1 MGLAMRDSKSLMRR
15 QTPNPLAKLGVQVFV
30 GAGKAAA
37 LLREHDWSRSA
48 LGTPDAWPEPLKV
61 LLGVILAAKQP
72 MYLLWGEDRIMFYND
87 AYTPVLADRHPAS
100 IGRSIRDIWSDAWPD
115 IADQIDRAFQGEP
128 AYLEGYRVQ
137 LHRDGRDEDAY
148 FSFSYTPIPAPDG
161 GVAGMLCVCEE
172 TTTKALAEQRAAQ
185 DRQRMFNM
193 FEHSPNFFALLTGP
207 DHVFEVA
214 NSAAIRLIGNRNII
228 GKSLADALPDA
239 AAQGFGAL
247 LDTVRATGIEHN
259 ATAAKYT
266 LQLTPDAIGE
276 DRYLDFIFQ
285 PVFGEDGV
293 TTSIAVSGSD
303 VTDRIIAL
311 AELTK
316 SEQFLKNVLASSND
330 CIKVLDLD
338 GNIIFMNEAGQTVMQ
353 VSDFNNLKGCPW
365 IEFWQGDLNQLA
377 KDAIATALSGQVGS
391 FQGEADTMK
400 GTSRYWDVR
409 VTPIANAAGVPINI
423 LVVSRDISLLREIDR
438 QREAMMHEM
447 AHRLKNVLTIT
458 QAIVSQSVRHA
469 TSLDDA
475 RITIQGRILAL
486 STAQDI
492 LMHSNATTADIRDI
506 VANALLPHR
515 SGMNRI
521 HLSGPELR
529 LEGQQ
534 ILGLSLAIHELATNA
549 IKYGALSN
557 DNGAIKITWNGSG
570 DSFHSLHW
578 VESGGPAVAPPTR
591 EGFGTKLIQT
601 LVGSYFGG
609 LVNLEYRPEGV
620 TFSLERTPV
629 A

>member
-1 MGLAMRDSKSLMRR
+1 MHDCVCWGADRWLQSHIKHGATNVLGLDNVAQLMR
-15 QTPNPLAKLGVQVFV
+15 AF
-30 GAGKAAA
+30 
-37 LLREHDWSRSA
+37 DWSTTP
-48 LGTPDAWPEPLKV
+48 LGTPDTWPETLHV
-61 LLGVILAAKQP
+61 LMDVILDSKQP
-72 MYLLWGEDRIMFYND
+72 MYILWGAEQIMLYND
-87 AYTPVLADRHPAS
+87 AYMPILAGRHPAS
-100 IGRSIRDIWSDAWPD
+100 IGQSIRDIWADIWPEVK
-115 IADQIDRAFQGEP
+115 DQINSACHGEP
-128 AYLEGYRVQ
+128 AHVDDIRLV
-137 LHRDGRDEDAY
+137 LHRHGRDDVAH
-148 FSFSYTPIPAPDG
+148 FSFSYTPIRSSR
-161 GVAGMLCVCEE
+161 GVVNGMLCACKE
-172 TTTKALAEQRAAQ
+172 TTAEVFAIERALTEQ
-185 DRQRMFNM
+185 QRLISM

-259 ATAAKYT
+259 ATGAKYT
-266 LQLTPDAIGE
+266 LQLTPDDIGE

-293 TTSIAVSGSD
+293 ITSIAVSGSD

-316 SEQFLKNVLASSND
+316 SEQFLKNVLASSKD

-338 GNIIFMNEAGQTVMQ
+338 GNIIFMNEAGQTVME
-353 VSDFNNLKGCPW
+353 VSDFNELKGCPW

-438 QREAMMHEM
+438 QRDSLMNEM
-447 AHRLKNVLTIT
+447 AHRLKNVLTMT
-458 QAIVSQSVRHA
+458 QAIVSQSIRHA

-475 RITIQGRILAL
+475 RNTIQGRILAL

-492 LMHSNATTADIRDI
+492 LMHSNATTADIRD
-506 VANALLPHR
+506 VVTNALLPHR
-515 SGMNRI
+515 SGAGRI
-521 HLSGPELR
+521 SMSGPELR

-557 DNGAIKITWNGSG
+557 DNGVIKITWNGSG
-570 DSFHSLHW
+570 DSFHNLQW

-591 EGFGTKLIQT
+591 KGFGTKLIQT

-609 LVNLEYRPEGV
+609 RVDLEYRPEGV